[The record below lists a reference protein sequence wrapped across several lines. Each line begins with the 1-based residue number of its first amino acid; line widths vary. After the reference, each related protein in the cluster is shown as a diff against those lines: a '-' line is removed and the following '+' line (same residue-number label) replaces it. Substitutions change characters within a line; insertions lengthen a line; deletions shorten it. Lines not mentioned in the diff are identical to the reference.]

1 MRSQRRFAQI
11 GLASACLLFV
21 TTVAILY
28 QGSKARPV
36 GDDAIHPNSTAHAL
50 GTGDDPALRYAAFAK

>member
-11 GLASACLLFV
+11 GLASAGLLFV

-28 QGSKARPV
+28 QGSKARPES
-36 GDDAIHPNSTAHAL
+36 DANRPVSAVHEI
-50 GTGDDPALRYAAFAK
+50 GTIGDPALGYAAFAK